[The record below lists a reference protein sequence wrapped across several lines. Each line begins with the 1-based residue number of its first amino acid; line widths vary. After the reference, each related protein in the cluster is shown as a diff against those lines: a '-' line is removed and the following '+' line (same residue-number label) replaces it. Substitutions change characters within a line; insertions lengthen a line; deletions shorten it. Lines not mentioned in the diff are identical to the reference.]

1 MNTLEQIRAKLQVYP
16 MEVTFP
22 DIRRWQHGNTGVD
35 YVHAFDSGVAGPHV
49 MIMALTHGN
58 EVSGAIAVDKL
69 LRGGLH
75 PLKGRVTL
83 GFANVE
89 AYHRFDSKNPD
100 ASRFIDEDLNRVWSA
115 ARLDSH
121 DDTLELRRARELR
134 PIIDSVDFL
143 LDLHSMHEEAP
154 PLLLSGPLQK
164 GIRFAAEIGI
174 PEHVIVDAGHPNGKR
189 MRDYGGFG
197 DAASPKNALLIES
210 GQHFSLQSQ
219 GVALDAALRF
229 LIKTGVVAATK
240 LDNFLM
246 QGELLTQHFFQV
258 TQAVVADTTDFEFTQ
273 DFRGLE
279 LIKHAGSVIARDGER
294 EISTPYDNCV
304 IIMPSL
310 RHVAPGVTVMRLAK
324 VLDDNSIVRTQNA
337 T

>member
-16 MEVTFP
+16 LEVAFP

-35 YVHAFDSGVAGPHV
+35 YIHAFDSGVAGPHV

-58 EVSGAIAVDKL
+58 EVSGAIAVDRL
-69 LRGGLH
+69 LRADLR

-100 ASRFIDEDLNRVWSA
+100 ASRFVDEDLNRVWSA
-115 ARLDSH
+115 SRLDSG
-121 DDTLELRRARELR
+121 DDSLELRRARELR

-143 LDLHSMHEEAP
+143 LDLHSMHEEAA

-164 GIRFAAEIGI
+164 GIRFAAEIGA

-197 DAASPKNALLIES
+197 DVVSPKNALLIET
-210 GQHFSLQSQ
+210 GQHFSLRSRD
-219 GVALDAALRF
+219 VALDAAARF
-229 LIKTGVVAATK
+229 LIKTGVVAATR
-240 LDNFLM
+240 LDDFLM
-246 QGELLTQHFFQV
+246 PGKIPPQHFLQV
-258 TQAVVADTTDFEFTQ
+258 TQPVVADTTDFEFTQ

-279 LIKHAGSVIARDGER
+279 LIEHAGTVIARDGER

-324 VLDDNSIVRTQNA
+324 VLGDHSMVRTQNA